1 MPQKQSHVLEMQ
13 LELSRLRERTAE
25 LQEQLSSEKMLVVE
39 LKSGLA
45 QAKLEMG
52 ITLRAQHKRLKE
64 LETFRCAELL

>member
-45 QAKLEMG
+45 QAKLESG